1 MTRTS
6 KPARLNSIA
15 KVMPVGPAPTI
26 RTCGVF
32 IGSSRQTRLHGC
44 HPFTFDAG
52 RHIQGSHIA
61 LRPNSPDQ
69 PVRLTHESPA
79 LTLEKNTKPQEEAM
93 TSLSCKRWVWR
104 LSSWQR
110 QKKRG

>member
-79 LTLEKNTKPQEEAM
+79 LSFVRDTKSRGERM
-93 TSLSCKRWVWR
+93 NSLRCKR
-104 LSSWQR
+104 
-110 QKKRG
+110 